1 MADYTIKTLRF
12 TFITKCQEANIP
24 EHIIQKWV
32 GHEIGSQVTKKVYT
46 KVRQQAEVENI
57 NIYNKILNW
66 KLNSNSTHFFS
77 KNKNDTKISVI
88 SIYFSP
94 IYCVLVAGAGL
105 EPATFGLWEGP
116 FKW

>member
-57 NIYNKILNW
+57 KIYNQILNW

-77 KNKNDTKISVI
+77 KNKN
-88 SIYFSP
+88 
-94 IYCVLVAGAGL
+94 A
-105 EPATFGLWEGP
+105 
-116 FKW
+116 

>member
-57 NIYNKILNW
+57 NIYNEILN
-66 KLNSNSTHFFS
+66 
-77 KNKNDTKISVI
+77 
-88 SIYFSP
+88 
-94 IYCVLVAGAGL
+94 
-105 EPATFGLWEGP
+105 
-116 FKW
+116 